1 LEGTT
6 AAFRE
11 AAIKNTEIRITENIT
26 RKIGFVVNGLSP
38 KIGGSS
44 KSLVLGGTKPS
55 PSAPERTNESTRTPI
70 YVAIAYGWPVTG
82 QPYSEK
88 PLPVKSKR

>member
-11 AAIKNTEIRITENIT
+11 AAIKKTEIRITEKIT
-26 RKIGFVVNGLSP
+26 RKIGLVVYGLSP

-70 YVAIAYGWPVTG
+70 YSGYFWMAYNVATLFGKASTCEI
-82 QPYSEK
+82 QQ
-88 PLPVKSKR
+88 